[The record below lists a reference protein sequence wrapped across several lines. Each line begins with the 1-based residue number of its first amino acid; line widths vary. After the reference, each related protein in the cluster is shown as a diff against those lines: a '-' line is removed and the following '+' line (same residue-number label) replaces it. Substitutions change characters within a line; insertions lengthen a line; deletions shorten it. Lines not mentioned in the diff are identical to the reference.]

1 MRILVHTAYKLS
13 APACCPASC
22 IACSIRRSLGEGWK
36 SEEGREPEQPAYSRV
51 VRSRKRVVHV
61 ASSRTNPAI
70 CTLPSKKW
78 GGDRIASPSRCA
90 RQTRG
95 AATAA
100 SQLRGSFRTLAPL
113 LTQKNPL
120 RKRSGF
126 SLVGLRGCYYEPVS
140 IFLKRKSVP
149 TASDED
155 AVTKL
160 EQCAARPSGI
170 ERVTHLDLRRHAAY
184 RQPAASLY
192 LAQRNDDVRPHYLN
206 VDERQHLRNIDV
218 LPHSLHSEHEHH

>member
-100 SQLRGSFRTLAPL
+100 SPLRGSFRTLAHL
-113 LTQKNPL
+113 LTQRKPTSQAKWVFFGRPTGMLL
-120 RKRSGF
+120 RTGF
-126 SLVGLRGCYYEPVS
+126 YFSKTE
-140 IFLKRKSVP
+140 K
-149 TASDED
+149 
-155 AVTKL
+155 
-160 EQCAARPSGI
+160 
-170 ERVTHLDLRRHAAY
+170 
-184 RQPAASLY
+184 
-192 LAQRNDDVRPHYLN
+192 RPHC
-206 VDERQHLRNIDV
+206 
-218 LPHSLHSEHEHH
+218 